1 MATIKGFERDVT
13 ADGRLDSIGQI
24 FEGFMDWFDDPSTLV
39 VRFENLI
46 GARGG
51 GDSEKQLA
59 EIRRIG
65 DFVGRPLNPDQTR
78 QIAQNMYGK
87 GSLTYRKGQA
97 GNWRDY
103 FTEAHRRAFNE
114 VTGDILVKLGYE
126 SNTTW

>member
-1 MATIKGFERDVT
+1 MATINGFERDVS
-13 ADGRLDSIGQI
+13 ADARLDSIGEI
-24 FEGFMDWFDDPSTLV
+24 FEGFVGWFDDPSTLV

-65 DFVGRPLNPDQTR
+65 NFVGRPLSLEQTR
-78 QIAQNMYGK
+78 QIAKNMYGK
-87 GSLTYRKGQA
+87 GGLTYRKGQA
-97 GNWRDY
+97 GDWRDY

-114 VTGDILVKLGYE
+114 VAGNILIKLGYE
-126 SNTTW
+126 SDTTW